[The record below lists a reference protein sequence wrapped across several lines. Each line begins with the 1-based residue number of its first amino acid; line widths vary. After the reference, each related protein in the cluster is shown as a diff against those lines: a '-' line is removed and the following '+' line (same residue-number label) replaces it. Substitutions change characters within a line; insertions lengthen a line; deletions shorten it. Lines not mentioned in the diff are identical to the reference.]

1 MDETWGGINDGA
13 AIFSIFTNPSTLMVK
28 GDRYQME
35 MDLIA
40 KEINTIK
47 TAVSSLRQ
55 IGKDVPALD
64 RNLQR
69 ISASLKMLEL
79 NFLDPEKYCQ
89 SK

>member
-1 MDETWGGINDGA
+1 
-13 AIFSIFTNPSTLMVK
+13 
-28 GDRYQME
+28 ME

-55 IGKDVPALD
+55 LGKDVPALD

-79 NFLDPEKYCQ
+79 NFIDPETYCQ

>member
-1 MDETWGGINDGA
+1 
-13 AIFSIFTNPSTLMVK
+13 
-28 GDRYQME
+28 ME
-35 MDLIA
+35 MELIT
-40 KEINTIK
+40 KEINNIK
-47 TAVSSLRQ
+47 ASVNSLRQ

-69 ISASLKMLEL
+69 ISANIKMLEL